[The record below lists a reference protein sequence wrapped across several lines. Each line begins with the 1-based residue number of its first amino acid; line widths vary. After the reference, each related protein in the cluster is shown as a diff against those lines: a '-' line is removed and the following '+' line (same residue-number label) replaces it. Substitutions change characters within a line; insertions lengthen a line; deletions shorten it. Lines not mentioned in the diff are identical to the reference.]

1 MKKVVVIG
9 GGAAGMMAAIA
20 AASAG
25 ADTTLLERNK
35 FLGKK
40 LAITG
45 KGRCNLT
52 NASSISETIK
62 NIPGNGNFLHSALH
76 RFSPDDTM
84 SFFTSLGVSL
94 VTERGRRVFP
104 ASNDAHEVVNA
115 LKKKMHE
122 LGVKIKYDKRA
133 DRLKISGGTVRG
145 LYCGSEFI
153 AADAVII
160 ATGGKSYPA
169 TGSTGD
175 GYRLAQEAGHIITDL
190 RPSLVPLE
198 TEETWVSELAGLTL
212 KNVRV
217 TSFGGDKQ
225 IESEFGEMLF
235 THFGVSGPVILTLSR
250 AVCRLLDE
258 GEQVKLKIN
267 LKPAL
272 NQEQLAARLQR
283 DLDQFSRRHFANSLK
298 ELLPSSLIPVIVHLS
313 GIEPEKPCHQ
323 ITKAERQVLCGLL
336 SSLELNI
343 KKARSLDEAVI
354 TSGGISVKEID
365 PKSMASKLVSGLYFA
380 GEIIDVDALT
390 GGYNLQIAFATGQV
404 AGLAAAE

>member
-52 NASSISETIK
+52 NASPVDETIK
-62 NIPGNGNFLHSALH
+62 NIPGNGNFLYSALH
-76 RFSPDDTM
+76 RFSADDTM
-84 SFFTSLGVSL
+84 AFFSSLGVKL

-104 ASNDAHEVVNA
+104 ASNDAHEIVNA
-115 LKKKMHE
+115 LKKKLHE
-122 LGVKIKYDKRA
+122 LGVKIKYDKRV
-133 DRLKISGGTVRG
+133 DKLKISGGAVCG

-153 AADAVII
+153 AADAVIV

-175 GYRLAQEAGHIITDL
+175 GYRLAQAAGHTITDL

-198 TEETWVSELAGLTL
+198 TDETWVSELAGLSL

-225 IESEFGEMLF
+225 MESEFGEMLF

-258 GEQVKLKIN
+258 GEKVKLKID

-272 NQEQLAARLQR
+272 SPEQLVARLQR
-283 DLDQFSRRHFANSLK
+283 DLDQFSRRYFGNSLGQ
-298 ELLPSSLIPVIVHLS
+298 LLPSSLIPVIINLS
-313 GIEPEKPCHQ
+313 GIDPEKPCNQ
-323 ITKAERQVLCGLL
+323 ITREERQNLCGLL
-336 SSLELNI
+336 SGLELTV
-343 KKARSLDEAVI
+343 KAARPLDEAVI
-354 TSGGISVKEID
+354 TAGGVNVKEID
-365 PKSMASKLVSGLYFA
+365 PKTMASKLVSGLYFA

-390 GGYNLQIAFATGQV
+390 GGYNLQIAFATGQA